1 LALTLEIKS
10 GPFAGKS
17 LTVSDGKTLVVGR
30 APTRAE
36 FAVPHDTFMS
46 GIHFAVECGP
56 QGARALDKNSSNGT
70 FLNGA
75 RIQESLLKDGDEIR
89 SGQTVFQV
97 RLLPVA
103 QQSTVPAR
111 PEQPLP
117 SPTPGE
123 QSTPVQRPAAQAPGT
138 VSSAGPSAALPGSA
152 RGTAG
157 LPREVPA
164 ASSPIPGSPSKALSP
179 GGLPAAAS
187 ALRSEVPILKVG
199 AWAFH
204 LLPEGWSIQKDFG
217 LQQSVGESDFPS
229 SIVVLEEPLG
239 TGVTLPAYVESQI
252 ATLRQYFKDP
262 QIDPAVAPAVQGS
275 EESVALDIRHKTKE
289 GVEVFYRRIYA
300 RRGSKAGVL
309 TLTTLGANS
318 SAVLERLKNLWGA
331 LSFLS

>member
-1 LALTLEIKS
+1 
-10 GPFAGKS
+10 
-17 LTVSDGKTLVVGR
+17 
-30 APTRAE
+30 
-36 FAVPHDTFMS
+36 
-46 GIHFAVECGP
+46 
-56 QGARALDKNSSNGT
+56 
-70 FLNGA
+70 
-75 RIQESLLKDGDEIR
+75 
-89 SGQTVFQV
+89 
-97 RLLPVA
+97 
-103 QQSTVPAR
+103 
-111 PEQPLP
+111 
-117 SPTPGE
+117 
-123 QSTPVQRPAAQAPGT
+123 
-138 VSSAGPSAALPGSA
+138 
-152 RGTAG
+152 
-157 LPREVPA
+157 
-164 ASSPIPGSPSKALSP
+164 
-179 GGLPAAAS
+179 
-187 ALRSEVPILKVG
+187 
-199 AWAFH
+199 